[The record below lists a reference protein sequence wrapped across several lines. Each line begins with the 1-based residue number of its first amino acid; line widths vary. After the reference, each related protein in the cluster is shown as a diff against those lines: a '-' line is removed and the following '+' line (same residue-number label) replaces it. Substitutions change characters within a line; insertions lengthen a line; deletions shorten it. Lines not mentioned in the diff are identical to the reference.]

1 MKSIIK
7 KDYTSLIA
15 LDAIIESSMKTIRV
29 KRVMLSSDVAKLY
42 HVTPEYLHKQVNK
55 NIDCFPKD
63 FMFKLNA
70 KEQVLFK
77 GEKFPYVYTEQ
88 GILMAGGKLNSHQAI
103 KIHMQLISYFIQ
115 LFDQA
120 IKDMPLMEKLQPLIG
135 DEKIFKILKEMI
147 KENKTK

>member
-1 MKSIIK
+1 MKNFIK

-15 LDAIIESSMKTIRV
+15 LEALIESSMKTIRG
-29 KRVMLSSDVAKLY
+29 KKVMLSSDVAKLY
-42 HVTPEYLHKQVNK
+42 QVTPEYLYRQVNK

-70 KEQVLFK
+70 KEQAMFK
-77 GEKFPYVYTEQ
+77 DEKYLYVYTEQ
-88 GILMAGGKLNSHQAI
+88 GILMAGGKLKSEQAI

-115 LFDQA
+115 LFDRVL
-120 IKDMPLMEKLQPLIG
+120 KDIPIMEKLQPLIG
-135 DEKIFKILKEMI
+135 DEKIFKILKEMM

>member
-1 MKSIIK
+1 MKNYIK

-15 LDAIIESSMKTIRV
+15 LEALIESSMKVIRS

-42 HVTPEYLHKQVNK
+42 HVSQEYLYKQVNK
-55 NIDCFPKD
+55 NLDCFPKD

-70 KEQVLFK
+70 KEQALFK
-77 GEKFPYVYTEQ
+77 GEKFHYVYTEQ
-88 GILMAGGKLNSHQAI
+88 GILMAGGKLNSEQAI

-115 LFDQA
+115 LFDKA

-135 DEKIFKILKEMI
+135 EEKILKILKEMM